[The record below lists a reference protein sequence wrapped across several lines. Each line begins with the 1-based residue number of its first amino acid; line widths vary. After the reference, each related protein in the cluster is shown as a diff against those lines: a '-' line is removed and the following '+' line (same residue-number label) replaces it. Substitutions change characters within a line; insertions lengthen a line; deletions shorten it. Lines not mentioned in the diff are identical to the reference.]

1 MSKQRHL
8 LLIAGLLMMTAP
20 ACIGQVN
27 TAKPGEPVERH
38 LSSDQT
44 FREWSLDSKG
54 TDETKLIKVCR
65 AQTVCKMRYREGQTP
80 RTRVRNLVVPL
91 RYEDENTPI
100 SDAFTKQIRQAL
112 DNLRDK
118 RGVTV
123 RFIGYTDDAPLTGLD
138 ESAYGNQLSL
148 SKARA
153 HRVALAVQE
162 ILGLPASAI
171 ESDGRGA
178 SHPLAS
184 NETARGRTLNRRVEV
199 EFWYDDPLQEL
210 SDEPQLCPD
219 DVDET
224 VTRIYD
230 PPWGS
235 IPPLELANGQ
245 PIIPA
250 DYAANLRRA
259 LTDISDRTNA
269 RLRFIGYT
277 KNERLDRRTASVY
290 GDDIGL
296 SAARARRAMDTL
308 MKDPLLSGARSEHE
322 GRGYVQSDDVVN
334 AGFLQGQE
342 SFVRVQVV
350 YDERLPLDNY
360 EGVDITRLN
369 QEVRPKSPYELNVM
383 RITVDGKPIDDPG
396 RSSSDIQRCTDVALD
411 NAKIHFR
418 FDNLES
424 RRRLG
429 VAANPVAVAVT
440 ELGGAPAASAVHFR
454 MYSNYLSFI
463 KRAEIR
469 IFEQQESLEA
479 VPLKII
485 AVDDAGLAEWHPTAE
500 LLVGPSRELKYLLRA
515 YDSNGNFDET
525 GARPLRLFREPSL
538 GGTVTS
544 DGPPKRE
551 LLAAYGENDLARQ
564 QIPLGSGT
572 VKVQGSGIPA
582 GHTVWVAGRQI
593 PVDPQGNFAAE
604 EILPSGAHSVEVAV
618 LDDAG
623 NGSLYLRD
631 LEFKR
636 TDLFYLGIADLTVS
650 KNSASASAKLQ
661 EGENNPQPYD
671 SSLDGRLA
679 FYVNGN
685 VSQNWRLTASAD
697 TREGPVK
704 DLFSNFLGKTPDS
717 LFRRIDP
724 DYYYPTF
731 GDDGVVQE
739 MAPTMGKFYVKAS
752 NGENYGMW
760 GNFRVGYLDNELAH
774 VDRGLY
780 GANAHYSAAPTTS
793 FGERRFTV
801 DGFAAQP
808 GTMAS
813 YEEFRGTGGSLYF
826 LHHQDILTGSE
837 AVRIEIRD
845 KVSSIVTGVVNLQP
859 NVDYDIDYLQGRVL
873 LSQPLSS
880 TANDNLLVRTSGLSG
895 DEAYL
900 VVRYEYTPGFEK
912 LDQVA
917 VGGQGHYWLNDYV
930 RLGLTADSNEGDSA
944 SNLAAADL
952 TLRKSANSWFKLQT
966 GRSTGLLSPSLQSND
981 GGFAFSGPNDQSFT
995 GAKAGAYRAD
1005 LSVGLGDLFEGH
1017 DGRFTFYKQHLDAGY
1032 SAPGQETI
1040 KDTEQYGGTFR
1051 MPVTSSLSLAAK
1063 GDQKIED
1070 QGLETRAVELDVAY
1084 KLAEKWTVS
1093 SGVRNDLREDHSP
1106 VVPLTQ
1112 IQGERTDVV
1121 AQVKFDS
1128 SASWSAY
1135 GFGQHTVA
1143 ASGGRE
1149 DNDRIG
1155 LGGSYRLTKRFRI
1168 DAEASDGNLGPGG
1181 KVGTTVLYSEQT
1193 SYYLNYSL
1201 ENERTDND
1209 LLLRGSQG
1217 NLIAGTKT
1225 RLSDT
1230 SSVYVEERY
1239 QNGGSL
1245 NGLTHTTGI
1254 NLTAKE
1260 HWNFGGSAEVGKLR
1274 DSQTGAA
1281 TDRKA
1286 AGFRMGYGRA
1296 KLQFS
1301 SAIEFRRDNAEQ
1313 PNQTYNEM
1321 TTWLFRNNFKL
1332 QLTPDWRLIGKLDH
1346 SVSDGSLGDFYA
1358 GGYTEAVIGYAY
1370 RPVSNDRLNAIAKY
1384 TYFYNV
1390 PTMGQV
1396 GLQNTAAEFLQ
1407 KSHIASLDVNYDL
1420 TANWSLGSKYA
1431 YRMGQESLD
1440 RVNPNF
1446 FDDPAQLA
1454 VLRVDWRFLK
1464 EWDGLA
1470 EVRTLYLPDLSQRR
1484 RGALAAI
1491 YRHITKNLK
1500 AGVGYNFTDF
1510 SDDLTD
1516 LKYNHKGVFVNIIGT
1531 M

>member
-1 MSKQRHL
+1 MSKLRHL
-8 LLIAGLLMMTAP
+8 LLIVGFLMMTAP
-20 ACIGQVN
+20 VGIGQVN

-44 FREWSLDSKG
+44 FRQWSHDSNS
-54 TDETKLIKVCR
+54 TDQTKLIKVCR
-65 AQTVCKMRYREGQTP
+65 LQAVCKMRYREGQTP
-80 RTRVRNLVVPL
+80 RTRVRNLVAPL
-91 RYEDENTPI
+91 RYEDESTPI
-100 SDAFTKQIRQAL
+100 SDAFSRQVRQAL
-112 DNLRDK
+112 DSLRDK

-123 RFIGYTDDAPLTGLD
+123 RFIGYTDGAPLTGLD
-138 ESAYGNQLSL
+138 ESTYGNHLSL

-153 HRVALAVQE
+153 NRVALAMQG
-162 ILGLPASAI
+162 ILALPASVI
-171 ESDGRGA
+171 ESDGRGT

-184 NETARGRTLNRRVEV
+184 NETAQGRALNRRIEV
-199 EFWYDDPLQEL
+199 EFWYDDPLQQL

-224 VTRIYD
+224 VTRVYD
-230 PPWGS
+230 PSWGT
-235 IPPLELANGQ
+235 IPTIELENGQ
-245 PIIPA
+245 PIIPL

-308 MKDPLLSGARSEHE
+308 MKDPVLSGARSEHE
-322 GRGYVQSDDVVN
+322 GRGYVQSEDVVN
-334 AGFLQGQE
+334 AGFIQGQE
-342 SFVRVQVV
+342 SFVRVQIV

-369 QEVRPKSPYELNVM
+369 QEVHPKSPYELNVM

-429 VAANPVAVAVT
+429 VAANPVAVAVSD
-440 ELGGAPAASAVHFR
+440 LGGGSAASVVHFR
-454 MYSNYLSFI
+454 MYSNYASFI

-469 IFEQQESLEA
+469 IFEQQQSLETA
-479 VPLKII
+479 PLKII
-485 AVDDAGLAEWHPTAE
+485 AADDAGLAEWHPTPEILA
-500 LLVGPSRELKYLLRA
+500 GPARDLKYLLRA

-525 GARPLRLFREPSL
+525 DARPLRLYRQPSL
-538 GGTVTS
+538 GSVATS
-544 DGPPKRE
+544 DGPSNRE
-551 LLAAYGENDLARQ
+551 LLAAYGQNDLARQ

-604 EILPSGAHSVEVAV
+604 EILPAGAHSVQVAV
-618 LDDAG
+618 IDDAG

-636 TDLFYLGIADLTVS
+636 TDLFYVGMVDLTVS
-650 KNSASASAKLQ
+650 KNSASGPAKLQ
-661 EGENNPQPYD
+661 EGENNPNPYD

-685 VSQNWRLTASAD
+685 VRQNWRVTASAD

-704 DLFSNFLGKTPDS
+704 DLFSNFLSKSPDS

-724 DYYYPTF
+724 DYYYPSF

-739 MAPTMGKFYVKAS
+739 MAPTLGKFYAKAS

-760 GNFRVGYLDNELAH
+760 GNFKVGYLDNELAH

-780 GANAHYSAAPTTS
+780 GANVHYSAAPTTS

-813 YEEFRGTGGSLYF
+813 YEQFRGTGGSLYF

-837 AVRIEIRD
+837 RVRIEIRD
-845 KVSSIVTGVVNLQP
+845 KASSIVTGVVNLQP

-917 VGGQGHYWLNDYV
+917 VGGQAHYWLNDYV

-966 GRSTGLLSPSLQSND
+966 GRSTGLLSPSLQSSD
-981 GGFAFSGPNDQSFT
+981 GGFAFNSPDDQSFVGT
-995 GAKAGAYRAD
+995 KAGAYRAD
-1005 LSVGLGDLFEGH
+1005 LSVGLRDFFEGH

-1032 SAPGQETI
+1032 SSPGQATI

-1051 MPVTSSLSLAAK
+1051 MPVTHSLSLVAK
-1063 GDQKIED
+1063 GDQKIEN
-1070 QGLETRAVELDVAY
+1070 QGLETRAIEMDVSY
-1084 KLAEKWTVS
+1084 KLTEKWSVS
-1093 SGVRNDLREDHSP
+1093 TGVRNDLRKDNSP

-1112 IQGERTDVV
+1112 IQGERTDAI

-1135 GFGQHTVA
+1135 GFGQYTVA

-1155 LGGSYRLTKRFRI
+1155 VGGSYRLTKRFRI
-1168 DAEASDGNLGPGG
+1168 DGEASDGNLGPGG
-1181 KVGTTVLYSEQT
+1181 KVGTSFLYSERT
-1193 SYYLNYSL
+1193 SFYLNYSL
-1201 ENERTDND
+1201 ENERTDNG

-1217 NLIAGTKT
+1217 NLVSGMKT

-1230 SSVYVEERY
+1230 SSVYVEDRY
-1239 QNGGSL
+1239 QSGASL
-1245 NGLTHTTGI
+1245 SGLTHTAGI

-1260 HWNFGGSAEVGKLR
+1260 HWNLGGSAEIGKLR
-1274 DSQTGAA
+1274 DSQTSAE

-1286 AGFRMGYGRA
+1286 VGIRMGYGLT
-1296 KLQFS
+1296 KMQFS

-1313 PNQTYNEM
+1313 PDQSHNEI
-1321 TTWLFRNNFKL
+1321 TTWLLRNNFKL

-1346 SVSDGSLGDFYA
+1346 SVSDSSLGEFYA
-1358 GGYTEAVIGYAY
+1358 GGYTEAVVGYAY
-1370 RPVSNDRLNAIAKY
+1370 RPVRNDRLNAIAKY

-1390 PTMGQV
+1390 PTTGQV

-1407 KSHIASLDVNYDL
+1407 KSHIAALDLTYDL
-1420 TANWSLGSKYA
+1420 TANLSVGSKYA
-1431 YRMGQESLD
+1431 YRIGQESLD
-1440 RVNPNF
+1440 RVHPNF
-1446 FDDPAQLA
+1446 FSNPAQLA
-1454 VLRVDWRFLK
+1454 VLRVDYGFFK
-1464 EWDGLA
+1464 EWDSLA
-1470 EVRTLYLPDLSQRR
+1470 EVRTLYLPDVNEQRR
-1484 RGALAAI
+1484 GVLVAI
-1491 YRHITKNLK
+1491 YRHIGKNLK
-1500 AGVGYNFTDF
+1500 VGVGYNFTDF

-1516 LKYNHKGVFVNIIGT
+1516 LKYNHKGVFVNLIAT
-1531 M
+1531 K